1 MNNNEQPQTGGYIR
15 AYILGED
22 RGLKF
27 GNLAAENIMVKLTQL
42 GIATGGANYSGAMI
56 STIIYWGLFCN
67 CIAKEETPDFSFE
80 DVMDWVDD
88 VTDEPTPETAELL
101 TRIVRTYED
110 SKAAKSVMTKLEKAV
125 EEIKKKTA
133 HIQAQTSALEKDGNT
148 SGGSPSES

>member
-67 CIAKEETPDFSFE
+67 CIAKEVEPDFSFE

-88 VTDEPTPETAELL
+88 MTNEPTPETAEML
-101 TRIVRTYED
+101 TRIVRTYEE
-110 SKAAKSVMTKLEKAV
+110 SKAARSVLSKLERMT
-125 EEIKKKTA
+125 EELKKKTA
-133 HIQAQTSALEKDGNT
+133 AIQASISTPQKDGNG
-148 SGGSPSES
+148 SGA